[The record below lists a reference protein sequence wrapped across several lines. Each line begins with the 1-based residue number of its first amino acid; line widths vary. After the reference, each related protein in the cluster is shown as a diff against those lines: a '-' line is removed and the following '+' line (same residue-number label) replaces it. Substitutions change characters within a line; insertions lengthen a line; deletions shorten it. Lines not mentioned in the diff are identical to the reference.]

1 MHPVIE
7 EDISNT
13 VKELKPFEKKIKKK
27 RFLVTGGAGFLGSWL
42 CDVLVRM
49 KGKVI
54 CLDDFSSGSVKNVE
68 HLLESENFNL
78 MKGDVCSFDLDE
90 EVDYILHLA
99 SLASPPLYQKFP
111 VKTLSTNIIGT
122 KKVLEFAK
130 EQDVKV
136 ILFTSTSEVYG
147 DAQMI
152 PTPENYWGYVNP
164 FGPRSCYDE
173 GKRAAEAYCY
183 AFWIK
188 YKLPI
193 RIARIFNTY
202 GPRLDVESTSQ
213 YGRVVVK
220 FIWQALNGKPIT
232 VYGDGKQTRSF
243 CYITDQII
251 ALLRLLLIPNLNGE
265 VVNTGNDE
273 EISILEL
280 AKIIL
285 ALTSSHSRITFEP
298 LPPDDPKRR
307 CPDLKKAREL
317 LDFSP
322 KVNLEE
328 GLKRTISWMKNQL
341 R

>member
-1 MHPVIE
+1 MKF
-7 EDISNT
+7 S
-13 VKELKPFEKKIKKK
+13 KA
-27 RFLVTGGAGFLGSWL
+27 LVTGGAGFLGSWL
-42 CDVLVRM
+42 CDVFVRM
-49 KGKVI
+49 EGKVI
-54 CLDDFSSGSVKNVE
+54 CLDDFSSGSIKNVE
-68 HLLESENFNL
+68 HLLKNENFNI

-90 EVDYILHLA
+90 EVDYTLHLA

-130 EQDVKV
+130 EQDVKA

-147 DAQMI
+147 DAQII

-251 ALLRLLLIPNLNGE
+251 GLLKLLLLPNLDGE
-265 VVNTGNDE
+265 VINIGSDE
-273 EISILEL
+273 EIKIIDL
-280 AKIIL
+280 AKLIL
-285 ALTSSHSRITFEP
+285 KLTNSTSRISFEP
-298 LPPDDPKRR
+298 LPPDDPRKR
-307 CPDLKKAREL
+307 CPDLRKAKKL
-317 LDFSP
+317 LDYEP
-322 KVNLEE
+322 KINLRE
-328 GLKRTISWMKNQL
+328 GLRRIIDWFRETQL
-341 R
+341 